1 MSKYPVEELIDKM
14 LMVSTLNATLI
25 QFLINIH
32 LSQEVDPDKVDS
44 LRQGLARARSWM
56 EEMSLNT
63 SLKSSTVN
71 ILSLIVKRIAQ
82 IEQLLPDLV
91 NITNIQPV
99 PKPKTG
105 PKPSGAIE
113 GAATLPLIQGNA
125 PQASIPQSDLLDLV
139 PTTPP
144 EPEKDEFKRVK
155 EVDDRFGY
163 VANIDRM
170 IEDYSRRA
178 HIIIPLFWGEA
189 IKELH
194 RYTARSEVLD
204 KVIEIPTLAIM
215 SIIKSLLSEAPGAR
229 LLIELKHKRPE
240 EKYLSATE
248 EERVRR
254 AVSKYFESASVLL
267 NDEKYNLNSIIAESR
282 REFLS
287 FDWGGPDLEKR
298 ILKMLQKKAE
308 SHLKKAEDKKLDDV
322 ERVIEGLTTKL
333 ICQIENAMLAEPR
346 LRTLLAQM
354 KP

>member
-1 MSKYPVEELIDKM
+1 MSEYPVEELIDKM
-14 LMVSTLNATLI
+14 LMVSTLNSTLI
-25 QFLINIH
+25 QFLINIQ

-44 LRQGLARARSWM
+44 LRQGLARARAWM
-56 EEMSLNT
+56 EEMSLNS
-63 SLKSSTVN
+63 SLKPSTTN

-82 IEQLLPDLV
+82 IEELLPDLV
-91 NITNIQPV
+91 NYNSGSTIK
-99 PKPKTG
+99 KPKAAVQ
-105 PKPSGAIE
+105 KSQHIE
-113 GAATLPLIQGNA
+113 GAGPLPLVAG
-125 PQASIPQSDLLDLV
+125 PQKRVQPQSDLLDLV

-144 EPEKDEFKRVK
+144 ELEKDEFKRNK
-155 EVDDRFGY
+155 EINDRFGY

-178 HIIIPLFWGEA
+178 HIILPLFWSEA
-189 IKELH
+189 IKEIH
-194 RYTARSEVLD
+194 RYSARTDLMD
-204 KVIEIPTLAIM
+204 KIVEIPTLALM
-215 SIIKSLLSEAPGAR
+215 SVIKSFLSEAPGAR

-254 AVSKYFESASVLL
+254 VVSKFFEGASVLL
-267 NDEKYNLNSIIAESR
+267 NDQEYNLSSIIADSR

-308 SHLKKAEDKKLDDV
+308 EHLKKAEDKNIDEI
-322 ERVIEGLTTKL
+322 ERILESLTAKL

>member
-1 MSKYPVEELIDKM
+1 MSEYPVEDLIDKM

-25 QFLINIH
+25 QFLINIQ

-56 EEMSLNT
+56 EEMSLNS

-71 ILSLIVKRIAQ
+71 ILSLIVKRISQ

-91 NITNIQPV
+91 NLSKVHPISKPTPTSTGMIEGSAPV
-99 PKPKTG
+99 PTG
-105 PKPSGAIE
+105 PIPGQSN
-113 GAATLPLIQGNA
+113 P
-125 PQASIPQSDLLDLV
+125 PQSGLLDLI

-144 EPEKDEFKRVK
+144 EPEKDEFKRTK
-155 EVDDRFGY
+155 DINDRFGY
-163 VANIDRM
+163 VANIERM
-170 IEDYSRRA
+170 IDDYSRRA
-178 HIIIPLFWGEA
+178 HIIIPLFWSEA

-194 RYTARSEVLD
+194 RYTARTELMD
-204 KVIEIPTLAIM
+204 KIIEIPTLAIM
-215 SIIKSLLSEAPGAR
+215 SIVKSLLSEAPGAR

-267 NDEKYNLNSIIAESR
+267 NDAKYNLESIISESR

-308 SHLKKAEDKKLDDV
+308 SHLKKAEDKKTDEVD
-322 ERVIEGLTTKL
+322 RVIEGLTTKL